1 MPNRPRLKIN
11 KGLPQNLY
19 FDKRRSTYRYRRPT
33 DGKWF
38 QFGSDRLK
46 AIDAATQLN
55 FTFMQGADLVTGVL
69 GAAGKGNVASTGD
82 AFSTFLDQYEAKI
95 LPPRE
100 LAKGTLE
107 LYAVHFRRF
116 KAVFGDKP
124 VDGITTRMIAELLDS
139 LTPRSANQSRALLVD
154 IFNHAA
160 SKGLCPDNPAANTIN
175 RIEKKQRKRHTVE
188 GLKLIREKSP
198 AWLQNAIDLA
208 LITAQRRTDILD
220 MKFEGTKDGYLYV
233 VQKKTAKASDAAWIR
248 FAITPELQAV
258 IARCRDATVS
268 PYLVHRMPDRM
279 KQKQAQTKDHW
290 TKVEERYLTRAF
302 KDAREAANCYAGWS
316 EAEMPGF
323 HEVRALSLHLYK
335 KAGKDG
341 QKIAGHATEGM
352 TKNYQKDHAEVI
364 WSDACPDLNIS
375 EITG

>member
-1 MPNRPRLKIN
+1 MSNRPRIKIN
-11 KGLPQNLY
+11 KGLPENLY
-19 FDKRRSTYRYRRPT
+19 FDKRRSSYRYRRPT

-38 QFGSDRLK
+38 QFGKDRLK
-46 AIDAATQLN
+46 AIDAAKQLN
-55 FTFMQGADLVTGVL
+55 FALMKGADLVNNVL
-69 GAAGKGNVASTGD
+69 GDVVESFD
-82 AFSTFLDQYEAKI
+82 TFLDNYESKI

-100 LAKGTLE
+100 LANGTLQ

-116 KAVFGDKP
+116 RKVFADKTIEQ
-124 VDGITTRMIAELLDS
+124 ITTRMVAELLDS

-160 SKGLCPDNPAANTIN
+160 SKGLCPDNPATNTIN
-175 RIEKKQRKRHTVE
+175 RIEKKQRKRHTVD
-188 GLKLIREKSP
+188 GLKAIREHSP
-198 AWLQNAIDLA
+198 PWLQNAIDLA

-220 MKFEGTKDGYLYV
+220 MRFDGVKDGYLHV

-248 FAITPELQAV
+248 FTVTAELQAV
-258 IARCRDATVS
+258 VSKCRDNTVS
-268 PYLVHRMPDRM
+268 PFLVHRQPERM
-279 KQKQAQTKDHW
+279 KQKQSQNKDHW

-302 KDAREAANCYAGWS
+302 KEAREAAGCYKGWND
-316 EAEMPGF
+316 AEMPGF

-352 TKNYQKDHAEVI
+352 TRNYQKDHADII
-364 WSDACPDLNIS
+364 WSEAIPDLDIS
-375 EITG
+375 EISG